1 MATTRAGEVGFE
13 TVIGA
18 ATGAATTGADSTI
31 LAGAKGATGEVAPT
45 AIAAALVTAV
55 PWLAI
60 LA

>member
-1 MATTRAGEVGFE
+1 MATTKAGEVGLE

-18 ATGAATTGADSTI
+18 ATGAATTGADST
-31 LAGAKGATGEVAPT
+31 LAGTKGATGELAPT

>member
-55 PWLAI
+55 P
-60 LA
+60 